1 MKKFLCVGESY
12 ESNGEKKMRWNR
24 IGEIFTSKAGKD
36 YAKLYT
42 MPGVLVSIFED
53 QKKESTQKVDEFGAD
68 METPF

>member
-1 MKKFLCVGESY
+1 MKKFLCVGEPY

-36 YAKLYT
+36 YAKLYQ
-42 MPGVLVSIFED
+42 MPGVLISIFEET
-53 QKKESTQKVDEFGAD
+53 KKEAPKTDEFGAD

>member
-1 MKKFLCVGESY
+1 MKKFLCVGEPY

-42 MPGVLVSIFED
+42 MPGVLISIFEEKPKTD
-53 QKKESTQKVDEFGAD
+53 NPATDEFGAD
-68 METPF
+68 LNVPF